1 MWMDEGAM
9 KSENNRLTCTLNENR
24 LVEFKLTKE
33 NKKRERESDEL
44 EALLL
49 LLTFQLSSNDA

>member
-1 MWMDEGAM
+1 MWMDERAM
-9 KSENNRLTCTLNENR
+9 KSENNRPTRTLNENR

-33 NKKRERESDEL
+33 SKKRERESDEL

-49 LLTFQLSSNDA
+49 LPFQLSNNDA